1 MRSSAIISGRLRH
14 AHAAGWAAT
23 LWLLTLSATAAP
35 LARPDAD
42 EYVRDLAHL
51 LNPVQRSAVQELGD
65 RLMRDEGVPLLV
77 LTLPRLA
84 DAAAS
89 PTAAQPTAAGVA
101 RRCFTDWSVQ
111 HPLLPGPDWGRGV
124 LLLIV
129 ERDRRAR
136 LELGPGWR
144 GEHDAEARQLT
155 EQLLFP
161 ALRRGQPGVAATT
174 TLTALDA
181 VIRRRPVPPVP
192 VSTAE
197 VVGWSAAAAALT
209 LGLISLL
216 RRGRRGRAARLASRL
231 LALPATL
238 LDLLPPPAVAEPVVV
253 EPYAVSAESA
263 EPPVSEWEDRLG
275 RALGQLRESTGERLT
290 VVVLERAGVH
300 GRAKSIAGVTLGLAA
315 ACGTWWLLPDLAA
328 QPDSWA
334 GYTPGARA
342 GLAAGVLA
350 VGSWLGTL
358 AATHLPAIARPFL
371 SRREIDLALHNA
383 LPRYTASSN
392 RLAKPAGYE
401 ATEPTRDRATS
412 QPGSSRFHELLL
424 LVSRYE
430 GRAVLVDLA
439 PRDDRRSDRELAR
452 WGREIQRSMSSG
464 DPLSAVVDSVEARAA
479 RK

>member
-1 MRSSAIISGRLRH
+1 M
-14 AHAAGWAAT
+14 
-23 LWLLTLSATAAP
+23 
-35 LARPDAD
+35 
-42 EYVRDLAHL
+42 
-51 LNPVQRSAVQELGD
+51 QRSAVQELGD

-84 DAAAS
+84 DVAAS
-89 PTAAQPTAAGVA
+89 PTAGQPTAAGVA

-144 GEHDAEARQLT
+144 GEHDAEARQLI

-161 ALRRGQPGVAATT
+161 ALRRGRPGVAATT
-174 TLTALDA
+174 TLAALDA

-209 LGLISLL
+209 LGLTSLL
-216 RRGRRGRAARLASRL
+216 RRGRRGWAARFAGRL
-231 LALPATL
+231 LGLPATL

-253 EPYAVSAESA
+253 EPVVVEPVVVEPYEISPASA
-263 EPPVSEWEDRLG
+263 EPPVSYCEDRLG

-383 LPRYTASSN
+383 LPRYTASIN

-401 ATEPTRDRATS
+401 ATAPTRDRATC
-412 QPGSSRFHELLL
+412 QPGSSRFPELLL

-439 PRDDRRSDRELAR
+439 PRENRSSDRELAR

-464 DPLSAVVDSVEARAA
+464 NLLSAVVDRVEARAA